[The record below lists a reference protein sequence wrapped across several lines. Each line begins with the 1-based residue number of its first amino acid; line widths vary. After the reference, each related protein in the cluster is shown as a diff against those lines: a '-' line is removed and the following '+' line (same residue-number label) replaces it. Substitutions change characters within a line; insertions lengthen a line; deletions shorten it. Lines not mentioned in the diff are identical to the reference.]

1 MNAADTHET
10 RAQLVARL
18 KQLARGFRGDIIR
31 MLEKAG
37 SGHPGG
43 SLSVIDLV
51 TALYFHELRHDP
63 KNPGWPER
71 DRFVLSKG
79 HAVPAQ
85 YAALAGAGYFPKS
98 ELASLRV
105 LGSRLQGHPVNWMCP
120 GVEACTGS
128 LGQGL
133 SVAQGMA
140 MASKLEGGKF
150 HVWCVIGDGEMQEGQ
165 IWEAAMS
172 CAKYGLDTL
181 TCVLDY
187 NKGQIDGHIKDVMP
201 EEPVADKWRA
211 FNWHVLTI
219 DGHDFEQILEAF
231 AEARKVKGKP
241 TFIIANTVKGKGV
254 SFMED
259 KAEWHGATPNKD
271 QAAKALAEIL

>member
-1 MNAADTHET
+1 MSAIAPRGKPRGSTGSICRWMPRLIPVIFCFGAKRAD
-10 RAQLVARL
+10 AR
-18 KQLARGFRGDIIR
+18 
-31 MLEKAG
+31 
-37 SGHPGG
+37 SVPG
-43 SLSVIDLV
+43 IDM
-51 TALYFHELRHDP
+51 T
-63 KNPGWPER
+63 
-71 DRFVLSKG
+71 
-79 HAVPAQ
+79 
-85 YAALAGAGYFPKS
+85 
-98 ELASLRV
+98 
-105 LGSRLQGHPVNWMCP
+105 
-120 GVEACTGS
+120 TGS

-133 SVAQGMA
+133 SCACGAALSAKMD
-140 MASKLEGGKF
+140 GKKHNVF
-150 HVWCVIGDGEMQEGQ
+150 CVIGDGEMQEGQ